1 MDRSEALARLSRS
14 TRFQF
19 VGERLVVRD
28 VALLKAIAE
37 VQRVEEENGVGAR
50 TDVRMSRRVELY
62 AA

>member
-1 MDRSEALARLSRS
+1 LDRSEALARLSRS

-37 VQRVEEENGVGAR
+37 VQRVEEETGVAASAEAQVAPR
-50 TDVRMSRRVELY
+50 YELF

>member
-28 VALLKAIAE
+28 VALLEAIAE
-37 VQRVEEENGVGAR
+37 VQRVEEETGVAAGGEAQVAPR
-50 TDVRMSRRVELY
+50 YELF